1 MAGAD
6 RASPDVCGSAMGY
19 THVGA
24 DALGGR
30 EAGVDSSRWW
40 IPRGREAE
48 GVPRKEYRD
57 CGGPAIP
64 GGLRP
69 LRRAARGRCE
79 TARGGG
85 APVAAETA
93 PYKI

>member
-6 RASPDVCGSAMGY
+6 RASPDVCGSAVGY

-24 DALGGR
+24 DALGGGK
-30 EAGVDSSRWW
+30 AGADSPRWW
-40 IPRGREAE
+40 ILLPREAE
-48 GVPRKEYRD
+48 GVPRKGHRG

-69 LRRAARGRCE
+69 LRRAARDRRE
-79 TARGGG
+79 AARGAGSRG
-85 APVAAETA
+85 DG
-93 PYKI
+93 YKI